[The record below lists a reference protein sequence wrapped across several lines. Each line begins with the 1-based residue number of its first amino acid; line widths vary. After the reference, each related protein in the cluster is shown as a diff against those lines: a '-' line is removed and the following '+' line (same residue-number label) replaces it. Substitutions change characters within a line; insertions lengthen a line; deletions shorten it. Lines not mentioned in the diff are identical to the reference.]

1 MMPKFR
7 VAFKVVSQPGRQEI
21 ELETGEPG
29 LSCDIV
35 LRALGRHLFP
45 SEEWPFAVD
54 PADCPAGADAS
65 ERELRKRRMQAAREY
80 LGVIYV
86 SYRPE
91 GAVMEHSC

>member
-1 MMPKFR
+1 MPKFR
-7 VAFKVVSQPGRQEI
+7 VAYKSVNRPGRQEI
-21 ELETGEPG
+21 ELETAGPS

-35 LRALGRHLFP
+35 LRALGQHLFP
-45 SEEWPFAVD
+45 TEEWPFAVD

-65 ERELRKRRMQAAREY
+65 ERELRKRRKQAAREY

-91 GAVMEHSC
+91 GSVMEHAC

>member
-1 MMPKFR
+1 MPKFR
-7 VAFKVVSQPGRQEI
+7 VSFKVVNRPGRQEI
-21 ELETGEPG
+21 ELETQEPG
-29 LSCDIV
+29 LSCDVV

-45 SEEWPFAVD
+45 AEEWPFAVD
-54 PADCPAGADAS
+54 IADCPDGADAD

-91 GAVMEHSC
+91 GAEMELSC